1 MKKLWKNLSETY
13 KIFTLMLL
21 FIVGVQLSTLLYVW
35 RVESKVLLDKER
47 QTLSSQLS
55 IQAQLLEQHLLNLQK
70 RLDFLATLEVMDDIL
85 VKDVDKRIKI
95 LLEKKAKELSENIV
109 ILAKDI
115 HKKTI
120 ASSTRKEF
128 SKQHLTFKV
137 SVYASFN
144 NKKKIGTLWLLYPYE
159 NLINLKVAHQHQKLW
174 LTPPFKNDFFK
185 IPTQEESISVSQTL
199 QGVLGKWKLSLSYE
213 KNHALTTLH
222 EIESILLIGF
232 LLSLL
237 ILLYIIFTLSKRQIN
252 ILENTQEV
260 LELKR
265 TFLSTMS
272 HELRTPLGSVLNLTQ
287 HLMVNPKMREE
298 ELGIL
303 SKIENA
309 SEHLLEMIN
318 NLLQLSK
325 LESKS
330 MPIVTTSINLNSLI
344 NEMVELVEPLI
355 EEKELELK
363 LQLPSEIYY
372 LQNDEQIIKQIIIN
386 LLSNAI
392 KYTNEGNIII
402 TLHQEKEHYIFSVT
416 DTGIGI
422 AKERQAQLF
431 SEFYQAHNGK
441 KEIKHSC
448 GLGLALSQKMAK
460 LIGGEICIESEGVG
474 KGCRATVKIVSLKT

>member
-1 MKKLWKNLSETY
+1 MKKLWQNLSETY

-21 FIVGVQLSTLLYVW
+21 LIVTIQLSTLLYVW

-55 IQAQLLEQHLLNLQK
+55 IQRQLLEQHLLNLQK

-85 VKDVDKRIKI
+85 VKDVDKRITL

-115 HKKTI
+115 HQKTV
-120 ASSTRKEF
+120 AF
-128 SKQHLTFKV
+128 SKREAFSKEHLTFKV
-137 SVYASFN
+137 SVYASFDG
-144 NKKKIGTLWLLYPYE
+144 KKKIGTLWLLYPYE
-159 NLINLKVAHQHQKLW
+159 NLVNLKVAHPHQRLW
-174 LTPPFKNDFFK
+174 LTPPFQDDFFK
-185 IPTQEESISVSQTL
+185 IPTQKESITVSQTL
-199 QGVLGKWKLSLSYE
+199 QGVLGKWRFSLSYE
-213 KNHALTTLH
+213 KSHALKTLH
-222 EIESILLIGF
+222 EIERILLVGF
-232 LLSLL
+232 LVSLL
-237 ILLYIIFTLSKRQIN
+237 ILLYIIFTLSKRQIT

-272 HELRTPLGSVLNLTQ
+272 HELRTPLGSILNLTQ
-287 HLMVNPKMREE
+287 HLMVNPKMQEE

-309 SEHLLEMIN
+309 SEHLLEMLN

-330 MPIVTTSINLNSLI
+330 MPIVPTTINLNRLI
-344 NEMVELVEPLI
+344 KEMVELVEPLI
-355 EEKELELK
+355 EEKELTLK
-363 LQLPSEIYY
+363 LQLPLEIYY
-372 LQNDEQIIKQIIIN
+372 LKSDEQIVKQIIIN
-386 LLSNAI
+386 LLSNAV
-392 KYTNEGNIII
+392 KYTAKGTIII
-402 TLHQEKEHYIFSVT
+402 TLQKENERYIFTVI

-422 AKERQAQLF
+422 AKERQSELF

-441 KEIKHSC
+441 RKIKHSC

-460 LIGGEICIESEGVG
+460 LLGGEISIESEGID
-474 KGCRATVKIVSLKT
+474 KGTSAHFNFASLET